1 MKIIITESQKRMI
14 LLENIG
20 EDLGS
25 IIKQHAERVKKLI
38 SEVQNQIG
46 MNLQFLL
53 TWGAGI
59 GGFMGP
65 VEDFVRGR
73 FPELTDLQV
82 FLIILGV
89 ISTHL
94 IENKEL
100 NKKILDKIKEDG
112 ILKQF
117 KISSK
122 KTNELKSVFSDFVE
136 SLGVTFHRI
145 TNMLSYTFII
155 PIIPMIY
162 QMVTDGLVTN
172 SDLKSLATRVIAFTG
187 LTISGILFKDL
198 ITKMVRRFKGK

>member
-1 MKIIITESQKRMI
+1 MRIIITESQKRMI
-14 LLENIG
+14 ILENIG
-20 EDLGS
+20 DDLGS
-25 IIKQHAERVKKLI
+25 IIKQNAERVKKLV
-38 SEVQNQIG
+38 SEVQTQIG

-82 FLIILGV
+82 FLIIVGV

-100 NKKILDKIKEDG
+100 NNKILDKIKEDG

-122 KTNELKSVFSDFVE
+122 KTSELKSVFSDFVQ

-198 ITKMVRRFKGK
+198 ITKIVRRFKGE